1 MEVKSLNLGQRIVEL
16 RQDKNLSRKQLAI
29 ALNIPYN
36 TFSKY
41 ETNERQP
48 DYATLKKISAYF
60 DVTIDFLLD
69 NNTDNK
75 TDINNDKAFL
85 IAAHATKDL
94 TEEEQKRLIEFAE
107 FLKATR
113 K

>member
-1 MEVKSLNLGQRIVEL
+1 MEVKVLNLGQRIIDL
-16 RQDKNLSRKQLAI
+16 RQNKNISRKQLAE

-48 DYATLKKISAYF
+48 DYATLKKISNYF
-60 DVTIDFLLD
+60 EVTIDFLLD
-69 NNTDNK
+69 NNTDIK
-75 TDINNDKAFL
+75 NDKPSL

-94 TEEEQKRLIEFAE
+94 TDEEQEKLIEFAK
-107 FLKATR
+107 FLKSQR